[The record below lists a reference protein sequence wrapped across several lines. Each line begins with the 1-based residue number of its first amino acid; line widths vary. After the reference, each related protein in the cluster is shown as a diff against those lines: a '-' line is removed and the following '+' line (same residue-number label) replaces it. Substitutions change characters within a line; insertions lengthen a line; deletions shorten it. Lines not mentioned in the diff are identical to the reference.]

1 MFRGA
6 LRNALAPRRWWLA
19 KAPRR
24 WWLPKCPLA
33 DGGDPFPA
41 QWRHVQT
48 PAGGGMSMAE
58 NRFRHIGFL
67 YQPLPAAAYIFI
79 DGVNLTYGKMLLV
92 FIFGLVG
99 LVAGVWWQGDWC
111 RLAPW
116 SPAMT
121 LPLRRLSSSSI
132 DE

>member
-67 YQPLPAAAYIFI
+67 YQPLPAAACKFI
-79 DGVNLTYGKMLLV
+79 DGMNLTYGKMLLI
-92 FIFGLVG
+92 FIFALVG
-99 LVAGVWWQGDWC
+99 LVMELWWQDVVACCG
-111 RLAPW
+111 LAA
-116 SPAMT
+116 SEIVE
-121 LPLRRLSSSSI
+121 LL
-132 DE
+132 D